1 MRKFNFIVGAL
12 GGLFGGMLLSNK
24 KLRQKLKKAD
34 DPSAAAKIIGK
45 EIQRSG
51 QEVAKETQ
59 KFVKSAE
66 FQSWW
71 KKMKK
76 NFSKQ
81 CKSLQEE
88 AEHIAADASKKARK
102 KAIEAKKIVEKKFG

>member
-1 MRKFNFIVGAL
+1 
-12 GGLFGGMLLSNK
+12 MLLSNK